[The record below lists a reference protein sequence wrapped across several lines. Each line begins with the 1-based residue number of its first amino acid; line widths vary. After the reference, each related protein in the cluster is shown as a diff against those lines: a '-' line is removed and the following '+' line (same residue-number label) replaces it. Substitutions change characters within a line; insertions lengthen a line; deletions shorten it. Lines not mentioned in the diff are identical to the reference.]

1 MLTWAIVNAGGTHSH
16 CTPPQTTRMTRW
28 VNINEGSTDF
38 FFFLLMKSHHQSCE
52 KLFRNPHKFPSISRH
67 ADDLI
72 LEQCCTQ
79 FLTPCNTGH
88 KLPLKT
94 CKAVHKRNGLC
105 LGPARWNWLHYL
117 INRLGRR
124 AYIQRASVYMKMES
138 PPRGSRIWEINLSND
153 WSQQASELYKGQSQC
168 YGYAIYL
175 PASFLI
181 SHVCPLALDPPS
193 SGLNIESVRHI

>member
-1 MLTWAIVNAGGTHSH
+1 MQGGTCSH
-16 CTPPQTTRMTRW
+16 CTLPLTTRMNRW

-38 FFFLLMKSHHQSCE
+38 FFFSPHKIAPLVLRE
-52 KLFRNPHKFPSISRH
+52 AFFRNPHKFPSISCH
-67 ADDLI
+67 ADNLI
-72 LEQCCTQ
+72 PERCCTQ

-138 PPRGSRIWEINLSND
+138 PPRGSRIWEINLRND
-153 WSQQASELYKGQSQC
+153 
-168 YGYAIYL
+168 
-175 PASFLI
+175 
-181 SHVCPLALDPPS
+181 
-193 SGLNIESVRHI
+193 